1 MAYDHET
8 QVETEVGRC
17 MTRHT
22 LRNNMRSSPVFR
34 YQRKRR
40 SGDDD
45 DDADASEAED
55 EPAQLQSPAA
65 TNMLCL

>member
-1 MAYDHET
+1 
-8 QVETEVGRC
+8 

-22 LRNNMRSSPVFR
+22 LRNDMRSSPVFR
-34 YQRKRR
+34 YQRKRL